1 MASADAEAEA
11 AEQQEIVKEYN
22 IENDDPETLTKAREW
37 DDWKDGRYLID
48 LCDILLCGS
57 KGDWVSI
64 NVVAFC
70 DKFLPGNGCKKLN
83 FKS

>member
-1 MASADAEAEA
+1 MVLVYSKLFIIAEIFIIYIVIVDRMASADAEAEA

-57 KGDWVSI
+57 KGD
-64 NVVAFC
+64 
-70 DKFLPGNGCKKLN
+70 
-83 FKS
+83 

>member
-1 MASADAEAEA
+1 MVYSKLFIIAEIFIIYIVIVDRMASADAEAEA

-57 KGDWVSI
+57 KSD
-64 NVVAFC
+64 
-70 DKFLPGNGCKKLN
+70 
-83 FKS
+83 